1 MEQDSYY
8 FRVGL
13 FVILGL
19 AAAMFAIGWFATE
32 KDDAGYTPYAI
43 YINSA
48 VDGLQPGAPVKLR
61 GIQVGFVKQVA
72 FSAAGETTIRVIAN
86 VADTAPIRTNT
97 RASLQMQGLT
107 GSSFV
112 ALENIAEP
120 PQVLTRKDN
129 DQYLIIEYRQSSL
142 ERVFTSVPELIDQIT
157 RLAVQGQKVL
167 SDDNATALNETLT
180 SLNGT
185 VQTIGKIVGTGNKG
199 QALQGTFGEMAEMIA
214 EAKVT
219 LREIRLLAKTLRDDP
234 SILLHGVKQEGV
246 KIQ

>member
-13 FVILGL
+13 FVIGGL
-19 AAAMFAIGWFATE
+19 LAAMFALGWFATE
-32 KDDAGYTPYAI
+32 KDDDGYTPYAI

-72 FSAAGETTIRVIAN
+72 FSSAGDVTIRVIAN
-86 VADTAPIRTNT
+86 IADTAPIRTNT
-97 RASLQMQGLT
+97 RASVQLQGLT

-120 PQVLTRKDN
+120 AQQLTRKDN
-129 DQYLIIEYRQSSL
+129 DQFLIIEYRQSSL

-157 RLAVQGQKVL
+157 RLAVQGQKIL
-167 SDDNATALNETLT
+167 SDENATALNETLT
-180 SLNGT
+180 SLNTT
-185 VQTIGKIVGTGNKG
+185 VQSIGKVVGTGNKG
-199 QALQGTFGEMAEMIA
+199 QALQGTLGELAEMIA

-246 KIQ
+246 RIQ

>member
-13 FVILGL
+13 FVVSSFI
-19 AAAMFAIGWFATE
+19 AAMFAIGWFATE
-32 KDDAGYTPYAI
+32 KDDDGYTPYAI

-61 GIQVGFVKQVA
+61 GIQVGFVKQVS
-72 FSAAGETTIRVIAN
+72 FLSSSDVTIRVITNISDA
-86 VADTAPIRTNT
+86 APIRSNT

-120 PQVLTRKDN
+120 AQELTRKDN
-129 DQYLIIEYRQSSL
+129 DQFLIIEYRPSSL
-142 ERVFTSVPELIDQIT
+142 ERVFTSVPELIDQVT
-157 RLAVQGQKVL
+157 KLAVQGQKML
-167 SDDNATALNETLT
+167 SDENSTALNETLT

-185 VQTIGKIVGTGNKG
+185 VQSIGKLVGTGNKG
-199 QALQGTFGEMAEMIA
+199 QAVQGTLTELAEMIA

-234 SILLHGVKQEGV
+234 SILLHGVQNEGV

>member
-13 FVILGL
+13 FVIGGL
-19 AAAMFAIGWFATE
+19 LAAMFAIGWFATE
-32 KDDAGYTPYAI
+32 KNDDGYTPYAI
-43 YINSA
+43 YISSA

-72 FSAAGETTIRVIAN
+72 FSAAGDVTIRVIAN
-86 VADTAPIRTNT
+86 IMDTAPIRSNT

-120 PQVLTRKDN
+120 AQEITRKDT
-129 DQYLIIEYRQSSL
+129 DEYLMIEYRQSSL

-167 SDDNATALNETLT
+167 SDENATALNETLT
-180 SLNGT
+180 SLNAT
-185 VQTIGKIVGTGNKG
+185 VLTIGKIVGTGNKG
-199 QALQGTFGEMAEMIA
+199 QAVQGTFGELAEMIA

>member
-13 FVILGL
+13 FVIGGL
-19 AAAMFAIGWFATE
+19 LAAMFAIGWFATE
-32 KDDAGYTPYAI
+32 KNDDGYTPYAI
-43 YINSA
+43 YISSA

-72 FSAAGETTIRVIAN
+72 FSAAGDVTIRVIAN
-86 VADTAPIRTNT
+86 IMDTAPIRSNT

-120 PQVLTRKDN
+120 AQEITRKDT
-129 DQYLIIEYRQSSL
+129 DEYLMIEYRQSSL

-167 SDDNATALNETLT
+167 SDENATALNETLT
-180 SLNGT
+180 SLNAT
-185 VQTIGKIVGTGNKG
+185 VLTIGKIVGTGNKG
-199 QALQGTFGEMAEMIA
+199 QAVQGTFGELAEMIA

-246 KIQ
+246 KIP

>member
-13 FVILGL
+13 FVLGGL
-19 AAAMFAIGWFATE
+19 FAAMIAIGWFATE
-32 KDDAGYTPYAI
+32 KDDDGYTPYAI

-72 FSAAGETTIRVIAN
+72 FSAAGDVTIRVIAN
-86 VADTAPIRTNT
+86 IADTAPIHTNT

-107 GSSFV
+107 GASFV

-120 PQVLTRKDN
+120 AQELTRKDN
-129 DQYLIIEYRQSSL
+129 DQFLIIEYRQSSL

-167 SDDNATALNETLT
+167 SDENATALNETLT
-180 SLNGT
+180 SLNAT
-185 VQTIGKIVGTGNKG
+185 VQTVGRIVGTGNKG
-199 QALQGTFGEMAEMIA
+199 QVLQGAFGELSEMVA